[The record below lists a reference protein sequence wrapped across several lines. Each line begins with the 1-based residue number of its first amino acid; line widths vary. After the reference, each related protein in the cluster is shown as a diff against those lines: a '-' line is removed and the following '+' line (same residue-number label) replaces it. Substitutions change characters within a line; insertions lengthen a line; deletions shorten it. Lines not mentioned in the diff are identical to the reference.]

1 MTSTKTTVLSFALL
15 LACATDPGDVG
26 SSSNA
31 TTGADGGGSSM
42 GTATSS
48 AAGTQTDGGTSTSA
62 SGDPGTDSDP
72 ASSSSATQ
80 ASESGSEASST
91 ASSSG
96 DGDSGTT
103 GTAVADCSECG
114 PDQGC
119 VGEVAFG
126 VEYFCVP
133 WPADCDAEFDCACAA
148 EYCVDPFT
156 ACVDLP
162 DPPQRTI
169 HCECISC

>member
-1 MTSTKTTVLSFALL
+1 M
-15 LACATDPGDVG
+15 ATP
-26 SSSNA
+26 A
-31 TTGADGGGSSM
+31 PIPIPRPR
-42 GTATSS
+42 
-48 AAGTQTDGGTSTSA
+48 AA
-62 SGDPGTDSDP
+62 PRKP
-72 ASSSSATQ
+72 ARAAPKPAPS
-80 ASESGSEASST
+80 

-169 HCECISC
+169 HCECVTC